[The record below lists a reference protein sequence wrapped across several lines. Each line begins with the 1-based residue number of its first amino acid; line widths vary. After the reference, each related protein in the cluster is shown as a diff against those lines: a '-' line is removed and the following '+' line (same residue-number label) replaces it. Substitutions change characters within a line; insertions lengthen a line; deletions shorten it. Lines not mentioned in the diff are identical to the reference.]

1 VRERVQRLAACQPAL
16 AAQLRR
22 LGDQL
27 AGLLES
33 ADPDKFVVA
42 HGGYKSSQL
51 ITCPEGVYVIDFDGT
66 CLADPALDVGCFL
79 AYLRPSRMYCGRNG
93 HDDLFEATGAV
104 FVAGYR
110 ETAITSR
117 ASSDGVQGILERARL
132 YEASHLLKIA
142 SRRLNRLNSPRPL
155 ELSRI
160 CGEIAGCLDEP
171 GRWS

>member
-1 VRERVQRLAACQPAL
+1 
-16 AAQLRR
+16 
-22 LGDQL
+22 
-27 AGLLES
+27 
-33 ADPDKFVVA
+33 
-42 HGGYKSSQL
+42 
-51 ITCPEGVYVIDFDGT
+51 VYVIDFDGT